1 MIDHLIFLIDQFARV
16 SVLETLKQH
25 KHNQALCQSIKLL
38 ILIKSMAYL
47 LSEPSNYRVSKK
59 NRLLGNGITFDQ
71 MRFKEMGVHPS
82 VDTLGTGY
90 GMDVLNTPKY
100 PYFDG
105 SNTSK
110 QNRADDLPLDYPRLS
125 FQSQERL
132 ANVHLSVSPS
142 QKPLSLSE
150 SCLSL
155 IMPISLDL

>member
-1 MIDHLIFLIDQFARV
+1 M
-16 SVLETLKQH
+16 
-25 KHNQALCQSIKLL
+25 
-38 ILIKSMAYL
+38 
-47 LSEPSNYRVSKK
+47 
-59 NRLLGNGITFDQ
+59 G
-71 MRFKEMGVHPS
+71 EMGVHTS

-90 GMDVLNTPKY
+90 GIDVLNTPKY

-125 FQSQERL
+125 FQSQKRL